1 MLNILSWSCWPSV
14 YHPWWNVYL
23 DLPTIFWLSCLIL
36 SCMNCLYIL
45 EIKPSQLH
53 DLQVFSPILWVIF
66 CFVHDFLCCAKA
78 LSLIR
83 SHLFIFVF
91 ISITQG
97 DGSKKIL
104 HKFISKCLVPMFSS
118 RSFIVSD
125 LTFNSLIHFELTFVY
140 GVREYSNFILLHV
153 AVQFPRNTYWRDCL
167 FSFYILSPF
176 IVDLICKC
184 MGLFLGFLSY
194 SVDLYFWFWA
204 STIVFWLL

>member
-1 MLNILSWSCWPSV
+1 MLNILSCSCWPSV
-14 YHPWWNVYL
+14 YCPWRNVYL
-23 DLPTIFWLSCLIL
+23 GLLTIFWLSCLIL

-45 EIKPSQLH
+45 EIKPSRLQ
-53 DLQVFSPILWVIF
+53 DLQIFSPILWVILY
-66 CFVHDFLCCAKA
+66 FVYNFLCCAKA

-104 HKFISKCLVPMFSS
+104 QQFISKCLVPMFSF

-125 LTFNSLIHFELTFVY
+125 LTFRSLIHFELTFVY

-167 FSFYILSPF
+167 FFF
-176 IVDLICKC
+176 V
-184 MGLFLGFLSY
+184 Y
-194 SVDLYFWFWA
+194 SLPLYCRFN
-204 STIVFWLL
+204 L